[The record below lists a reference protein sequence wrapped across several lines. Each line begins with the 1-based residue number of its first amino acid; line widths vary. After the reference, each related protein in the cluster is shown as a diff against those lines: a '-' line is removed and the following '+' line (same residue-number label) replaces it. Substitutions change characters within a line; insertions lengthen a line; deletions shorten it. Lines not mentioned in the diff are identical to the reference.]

1 MNTVMVTM
9 FLQPGAADRL
19 DGLVELAKKL
29 SHLAFESE
37 ILLRRT
43 DGLTAEPDGL
53 TALGDHRARERTL
66 FVLTRRAHST
76 PWRG

>member
-1 MNTVMVTM
+1 MSCNPAPPTALM
-9 FLQPGAADRL
+9 
-19 DGLVELAKKL
+19 ELGKKL

-37 ILLRRT
+37 ILLRRA

-66 FVLTRRAHST
+66 LC
-76 PWRG
+76 